1 MNNKQLASGVSWGII
16 LIGVGVLYFYDWWWP
31 GIMIVLGASFAAEL
45 LLRGKAKEAGGTF
58 LFFIA
63 IVIIYELVAG
73 ALAAIPWTALIALV
87 LIGMGGMAI
96 IQALRGKK

>member
-31 GIMIVLGASFAAEL
+31 GIMLVIGASSAAEL
-45 LLRGKAKEAGGTF
+45 LLRGRMKEAIGTF

-63 IVIIYELVAG
+63 IVVVFELLWG